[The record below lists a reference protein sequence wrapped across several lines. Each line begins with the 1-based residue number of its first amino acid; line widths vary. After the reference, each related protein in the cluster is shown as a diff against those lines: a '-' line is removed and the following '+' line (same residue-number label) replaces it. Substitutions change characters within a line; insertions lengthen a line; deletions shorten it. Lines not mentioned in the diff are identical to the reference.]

1 MLPATGIDALLEE
14 VFVMQVW
21 QPMREA
27 TPPTLGL
34 WETSK
39 AFEGWE
45 PSLSG
50 PRYAAPLL
58 GSRLLHQRNSQSL

>member
-1 MLPATGIDALLEE
+1 MAGIDTPLEE
-14 VFVMQVW
+14 RLVMQMW

-39 AFEGWE
+39 AFEGRE
-45 PSLSG
+45 LSLSG